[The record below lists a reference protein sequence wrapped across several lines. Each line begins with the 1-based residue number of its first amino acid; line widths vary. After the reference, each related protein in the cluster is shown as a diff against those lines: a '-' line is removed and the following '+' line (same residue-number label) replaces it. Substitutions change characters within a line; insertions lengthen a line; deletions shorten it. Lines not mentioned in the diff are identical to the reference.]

1 MKKRIFSLLLVL
13 AILAGIPVTA
23 FAADASVTY
32 SGHKIFDFAPGSE
45 FTKTDLFD
53 NFKNVMPGDVLTQKI
68 TVKNTARCCD
78 YIKVYIRAELHDEEN
93 PLSPEVARHEDLV
106 SMADFLS
113 QLSMTVEEDG
123 KIIYEASP
131 DEVDGFKENV
141 YLGKFRRNK
150 GTELTVQLKVP
161 LKLGNEYANRVGE
174 VDWVFTVVEYKD
186 DAPKTGDDLAVW
198 RYAIALGVSV
208 SAAFVLLLAKR
219 RRKETE

>member
-1 MKKRIFSLLLVL
+1 MKKRIFSLLLAL
-13 AILAGIPVTA
+13 MLMASIPVTA

-45 FTKTDLFD
+45 FTETDLFD
-53 NFKNVMPGDVLTQKI
+53 NFKNVMPGDTITQKI

-93 PLSPEVARHEDLV
+93 PLSPEVAKHEDV
-106 SMADFLS
+106 ASMSEFLS
-113 QLSMTVEEDG
+113 QLSMTVEEDD

-131 DEVDGFKENV
+131 DEVDGFRKNV

-150 GTELTVQLKVP
+150 GTELTVELTVP
-161 LKLGNEYANRVGE
+161 WGLENRFANRVGE

-186 DAPKTGDDLAVW
+186 DAPKTGDDAVIMP
-198 RYAIALGVSV
+198 Y
-208 SAAFVLLLAKR
+208 VLLLAAGMGGMLLLLAYKRKR
-219 RRKETE
+219 RMEE